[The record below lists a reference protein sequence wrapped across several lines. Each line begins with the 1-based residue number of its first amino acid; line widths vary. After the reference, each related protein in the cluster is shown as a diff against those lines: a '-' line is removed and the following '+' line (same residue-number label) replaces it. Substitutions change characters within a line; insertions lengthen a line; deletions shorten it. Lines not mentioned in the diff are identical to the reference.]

1 MYIVFPKMFAMEK
14 LLCITNLNFNCCELI
29 FGSKALP
36 KVLKF

>member
-1 MYIVFPKMFAMEK
+1 MYIVFTKAFAIEK
-14 LLCITNLNFNCCELI
+14 LLYIMNLNFNCNELI